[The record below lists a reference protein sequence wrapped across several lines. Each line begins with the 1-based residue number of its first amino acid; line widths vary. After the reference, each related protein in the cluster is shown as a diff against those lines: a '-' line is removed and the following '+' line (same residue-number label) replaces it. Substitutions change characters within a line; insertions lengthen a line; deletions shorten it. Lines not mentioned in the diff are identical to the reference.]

1 MLFCFISMP
10 HLQLIPLLFAG
21 TQLPPAG
28 HQSANSTK
36 NLENLSRLFRQ
47 LRPHLLQTVSREARV
62 SHHHLSR
69 PEMRGKLP
77 LDTPR
82 GVRIEEKDPPRA
94 GVYLP
99 GKKVEGSSHGVGGVD
114 AERVPQ
120 SKVKHLREEH
130 VHLRRRSDKDMT
142 HTSDDKVISPG
153 NLEQVSGPT
162 NHDRNVAAN
171 VHTSYS
177 SLSSSPATSSW
188 ESLSKPMK
196 LSERERECSGQQP
209 AHWEFKEPLKVSID
223 ATLPEDVSHPGPSHY
238 NSLLTTLA
246 EEKNPQRTTEWV
258 GSLLMYHI
266 FMSHGNNAQVSMG
279 YVCCHGYLPF
289 IW

>member
-1 MLFCFISMP
+1 M
-10 HLQLIPLLFAG
+10 
-21 TQLPPAG
+21 
-28 HQSANSTK
+28 
-36 NLENLSRLFRQ
+36 
-47 LRPHLLQTVSREARV
+47 
-62 SHHHLSR
+62 
-69 PEMRGKLP
+69 
-77 LDTPR
+77 
-82 GVRIEEKDPPRA
+82 RIEEKDPPRA

-99 GKKVEGSSHGVGGVD
+99 GKKVEGGSHRVGGVD

-171 VHTSYS
+171 VRTSYS

-209 AHWEFKEPLKVSID
+209 AHWEFKEPPKVSVD
-223 ATLPEDVSHPGPSHY
+223 ATLLENISHPGPSHY
-238 NSLLTTLA
+238 SSFLMTLA
-246 EEKNPQRTTEWV
+246 EERNPQRTTEWV
-258 GSLLMYHI
+258 GELACI
-266 FMSHGNNAQVSMG
+266 SHHHVTQE
-279 YVCCHGYLPF
+279 
-289 IW
+289 